1 MTSTT
6 TIEKTMTLS
15 AAEFAKSL
23 AAFAGADVVIKDGK
37 ATVGVVSGEQ
47 AAEEG
52 RFAQIT
58 FHPLPPRRVGGLLEL
73 PQAKV
78 TITLANVP
86 PDVQADFLRR
96 FDIAFQRG
104 GG

>member
-1 MTSTT
+1 MIPHPVT

-15 AAEFAKSL
+15 AGEFAKSL
-23 AAFAGADVVIKDGK
+23 AAFADGDVTIIDGH
-37 ATVGVVSGEQ
+37 ARIDLEESGGT
-47 AAEEG
+47 AKITAE
-52 RFAQIT
+52 IT
-58 FHPLPPRRVGGLLEL
+58 YEPLPSRRVGGLLEL

-78 TITLANVP
+78 TVRLTGMTAE
-86 PDVQADFLRR
+86 QADIFLRR

>member
-1 MTSTT
+1 MISYPVT

-23 AAFAGADVVIKDGK
+23 AALAGGHVTITDGCCVIALDGIRGSAK
-37 ATVGVVSGEQ
+37 IIYE
-47 AAEEG
+47 
-52 RFAQIT
+52 
-58 FHPLPPRRVGGLLEL
+58 PLPSRRVGGLLDL

-78 TITLANVP
+78 TLRLTGMTAA
-86 PDVQADFLRR
+86 QADIFLRR